1 MIPNSPDALLTRDA
15 TANALTESGFP
26 TASPTLATKATR
38 GGGPPFRRF
47 GRRPLYRWGDA
58 LEWAESRLSERI
70 RSTLESDSSPL
81 TEPKSS
87 PIVDVR
93 CGSVSEP
100 AGGAEGTALDC
111 PNPGSAGF
119 R

>member
-1 MIPNSPDALLTRDA
+1 MIPSSPDALLTRDA

-58 LEWAESRLSERI
+58 LGWAKSRLSEPI
-70 RSTLESDSSPL
+70 RSTSELDSRAL

-87 PIVDVR
+87 PPVVDVR
-93 CGSVSEP
+93 CAPISGTV
-100 AGGAEGTALDC
+100 GGDDGAARDC
-111 PNPGSAGF
+111 SSP
-119 R
+119 RR